1 MVFTNALEYDPFQ
14 IPKNQWSTH
23 SVTDTDGGGFNF
35 LHHAK
40 LGGRL
45 SKGKLGYPCHILPY
59 AAIIHH
65 PYIGRWMAGGIC
77 WYIISLTLPRL
88 PNFSNFETSFFLLHD
103 LFSKLKP
110 PKNWK
115 HEMNIFGILFYRLEN
130 NMKSWKSSFSKL
142 IFPSTNLPR
151 KKKKKTAKQ
160 LVALTKKMG
169 SFPMFFQGNEGSWH
183 FFLGPLKVEVPHWQV
198 DDAEWG
204 YHGPMWGFKS
214 CWDEDIWFL
223 GGGNSNIFYFHPYLG
238 KISNLTNIF
247 QRGWNHQLD
256 SLVWHFDISGHH
268 GCWW

>member
-151 KKKKKTAKQ
+151 KKKTAKQ
-160 LVALTKKMG
+160 LVALTKKWVVFLCFSKGMKVADIFSWDRSRLKCHIGKLMMPSGDTMG
-169 SFPMFFQGNEGSWH
+169 QCGDS
-183 FFLGPLKVEVPHWQV
+183 KVV
-198 DDAEWG
+198 G
-204 YHGPMWGFKS
+204 MRTF
-214 CWDEDIWFL
+214 
-223 GGGNSNIFYFHPYLG
+223 
-238 KISNLTNIF
+238 
-247 QRGWNHQLD
+247 D
-256 SLVWHFDISGHH
+256 S
-268 GCWW
+268 